1 MIGRCFQFG
10 TFLKVFE
17 NESFIP
23 WKLYEYELLLTLRVD
38 FLIDGHTISAMF
50 SRNWSIA
57 ILLILEYG

>member
-38 FLIDGHTISAMF
+38 FLIDGHIQLGLCFQGT
-50 SRNWSIA
+50 
-57 ILLILEYG
+57 GP